1 MQGSAPRFRNADAG
15 GRRAFTLVEMLLVI
29 VILGL
34 VVAFAAPKID
44 VQKFRANSAMQAVGT
59 ALLASQ
65 RLAVTRQHNIIVGF
79 DVGAGALRIVDDTN
93 NNNQIDP
100 GEHQRVITL
109 DRIVFGLGGAPLYGA
124 LAGPVSFTKK
134 LGSLAAVTFHRDGSA
149 SEAGA
154 VYLTTPRAV
163 SDPRYAGDTRVIV
176 IDRATARVS
185 WYRASPPDW
194 QRGF

>member
-1 MQGSAPRFRNADAG
+1 MGACAGSN
-15 GRRAFTLVEMLLVI
+15 RRGFTLVEMLLVV

-34 VVAFAAPKID
+34 LVAFTAPKID

-65 RLAVTRQHNIIVGF
+65 RLAVTRQHNIVVAF
-79 DVGAGALRIVDDTN
+79 DVGAGTMRIVDDTN
-93 NNNQIDP
+93 NNNQIDV
-100 GEHQRVITL
+100 GEHQRVVAL
-109 DRIVFGLGGAPLYGA
+109 DRIVFGLGGAPLYNG
-124 LAGPVSFTKK
+124 LAGPVSFSKR
-134 LGSLAAVTFHRDGSA
+134 LGSLPAVTFHRDGSA

-154 VYLTTPRAV
+154 IYLTTPRAV
-163 SDPRYAGDTRVIV
+163 SDPSRAGDTRVIV

-185 WYRASPPDW
+185 WFRASPPNW